1 MAVHDLQGQDWVLLI
16 DASAG
21 TPETLIVCLK
31 SITFNSERGE
41 IDGSSFCGPS
51 ILPGLA
57 NESID
62 YDAFASYDA
71 GSGKASTAI
80 IYNLIKNKTRIS
92 WSITRATPVT
102 GDPVKTGYG
111 YILSHNETYNLNET
125 TGFSGKIKVDGDVT
139 QTITS

>member
-1 MAVHDLQGQDWVLLI
+1 MAAHELKGQDWILLI
-16 DASAG
+16 DVAG
-21 TPETLIVCLK
+21 GTAATAVVCLK
-31 SITFNSERGE
+31 SVTFNGERGE

-51 ILPGLA
+51 ILPGLS

-71 GSGKASTAI
+71 GALKASTAI
-80 IYNLIKNKTRIS
+80 IYDAFQDSARIS

-111 YILSHNETYNLNET
+111 YIVSHNENYALNEL
-125 TGFSGKIKVDGDVT
+125 TGFSGKIKIDGDVT
-139 QTITS
+139 QVITV